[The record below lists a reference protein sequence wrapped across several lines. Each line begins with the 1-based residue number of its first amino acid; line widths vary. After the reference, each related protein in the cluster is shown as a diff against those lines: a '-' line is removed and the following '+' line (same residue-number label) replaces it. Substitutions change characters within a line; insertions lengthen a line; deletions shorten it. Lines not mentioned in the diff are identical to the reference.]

1 MDVYKE
7 WLGIPDGP
15 RPPDHYELLRLVQF
29 EDDADKVRAHYK
41 KLNAHVRKYAT
52 GKYSQESQD
61 LLNEMAKA
69 MLCLTDPERKR
80 DLDISLGREVEEPT
94 NEYGRLGV
102 LQVLASQQKLDRSQI
117 TEVEQ
122 FADARGLSNRDA
134 VVQMKLIDAETASQA
149 LALELGLP
157 YVDLQEMLP
166 DDDVLDR
173 VPRKL
178 VKRHSILPLFVDDD
192 VLLVACSDEPTP
204 DLEDDFRMRFGLPM
218 RGVLAAPLAI
228 KQAIAQHYAPGMRD
242 EAVEVDVEPSA
253 EKKSRKKSQ
262 KAAAAKPTDRGHR
275 GKKEPLSD
283 EAKAQRKQI
292 GILIMCWS
300 VIFSALVDNFLLPPS
315 FLFMGFL
322 LTLIVPP
329 IVILFVV
336 TKFWK

>member
-1 MDVYKE
+1 VDVYKE

-29 EDDADKVRAHYK
+29 EDDADKIRAHYK
-41 KLNAHVRKYAT
+41 KLNGHVRKYAT
-52 GKYSQESQD
+52 GRYSQESQD

-94 NEYGRLGV
+94 NEYGRLGL
-102 LQVLASQQKLDRSQI
+102 LQVLSSQQKIDRSQI
-117 TEVEQ
+117 AEVEQ

-134 VVQMKLIDAETASQA
+134 VVQMKLTDAETASQA

-178 VKRHSILPLFVDDD
+178 VKRHSILPLFVDED

-204 DLEDDFRMRFGLPM
+204 DLEDDFRLRFGLPM

-242 EAVEVDVEPSA
+242 EAVEVEVEQA
-253 EKKSRKKSQ
+253 AGKKPRKKARKTADAGQ
-262 KAAAAKPTDRGHR
+262 TERGPR
-275 GKKEPLSD
+275 GKKEPLTD
-283 EAKAQRKQI
+283 EDKARRKPI

-322 LTLIVPP
+322 VTWIVSP
-329 IVILFVV
+329 IVILYVV

>member
-80 DLDISLGREVEEPT
+80 DLDISLGREVAEPT
-94 NEYGRLGV
+94 DELGRQSMLHV
-102 LQVLASQQKLDRSQI
+102 LVGQQTIARDQVSEI
-117 TEVEQ
+117 EQ

-134 VVQMKLIDAETASQA
+134 VVQMKLTDADTASQA
-149 LALELGLP
+149 LAVELGLP
-157 YVDLQEMLP
+157 FVDLQEMLP

-178 VKRHSILPLFVDDD
+178 VKRHSILPLFVDED

-204 DLEDDFRMRFGLPM
+204 ELEDDFRLRFGLPM

-242 EAVEVDVEPSA
+242 EAVEADVDPSQKKKTQ
-253 EKKSRKKSQ
+253 KKSAKK
-262 KAAAAKPTDRGHR
+262 ADGP
-275 GKKEPLSD
+275 KKTARAEPLTD
-283 EAKAQRKQI
+283 EEKAQRKQI
-292 GILIMCWS
+292 GILIMCWATILS
-300 VIFSALVDNFLLPPS
+300 VMIDTYLIKPPFWFLV
-315 FLFMGFL
+315 
-322 LTLIVPP
+322 TLIVPP
-329 IVILFVV
+329 IVIGYVV
-336 TKFWK
+336 KKYWK

>member
-29 EDDADKVRAHYK
+29 EDDADKIRAHYK
-41 KLNAHVRKYAT
+41 KLNGHVRKYAT
-52 GKYSQESQD
+52 GRYSQESQD

-94 NEYGRLGV
+94 NEYGRLGL
-102 LQVLASQQKLDRSQI
+102 LQVLSSQQKIDRSQI
-117 TEVEQ
+117 AEVEQ

-134 VVQMKLIDAETASQA
+134 VVQMKLTDAETASQA

-178 VKRHSILPLFVDDD
+178 VKRHSILPLFVDED

-204 DLEDDFRMRFGLPM
+204 DLEDDFRLRFGLPM

-242 EAVEVDVEPSA
+242 EAVEVEVEQA
-253 EKKSRKKSQ
+253 AGKKPRKKARKTADAGQ
-262 KAAAAKPTDRGHR
+262 TERGPR
-275 GKKEPLSD
+275 GKKEPLTD
-283 EAKAQRKQI
+283 EDKARRKPI

-322 LTLIVPP
+322 VTWIVSP
-329 IVILFVV
+329 IVILYVV

>member
-41 KLNAHVRKYAT
+41 KLNGHVRKYAT
-52 GKYSQESQD
+52 GRYSQESQD

-94 NEYGRLGV
+94 NEYGRLGL
-102 LQVLASQQKLDRSQI
+102 LQVLSSQQKIDRSQI
-117 TEVEQ
+117 AEVEQ

-134 VVQMKLIDAETASQA
+134 VVQMKLTDAETASQA

-178 VKRHSILPLFVDDD
+178 VKRHSILPLFVDED

-204 DLEDDFRMRFGLPM
+204 DLEDDFRLRFGLPM

-242 EAVEVDVEPSA
+242 EAVEVEQAAGKKPR
-253 EKKSRKKSQ
+253 KKSRKTADAGQ
-262 KAAAAKPTDRGHR
+262 TEP
-275 GKKEPLSD
+275 GKKEPLTA
-283 EAKAQRKQI
+283 EAKAQRKPI

-322 LTLIVPP
+322 VTWIVSP
-329 IVILFVV
+329 IVILYVV

>member
-253 EKKSRKKSQ
+253 EKKSRKAS
-262 KAAAAKPTDRGHR
+262 AAKPTDRGRR